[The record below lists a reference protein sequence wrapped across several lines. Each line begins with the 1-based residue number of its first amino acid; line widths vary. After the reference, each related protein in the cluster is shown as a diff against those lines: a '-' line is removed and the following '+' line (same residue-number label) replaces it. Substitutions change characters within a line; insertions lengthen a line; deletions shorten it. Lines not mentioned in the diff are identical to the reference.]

1 MIIDSESGELA
12 KSSLELP
19 NLTDPQ
25 KIGSAISYYR
35 RYTLSSLLGLQAED
49 EDGNGLKAKPKPKV
63 KQDVKDWGKMLEA
76 IANGVISKDKIIAAY
91 NLSKEEIVKVNKVEL
106 ISKIV

>member
-1 MIIDSESGELA
+1 
-12 KSSLELP
+12 
-19 NLTDPQ
+19 
-25 KIGSAISYYR
+25 
-35 RYTLSSLLGLQAED
+35 
-49 EDGNGLKAKPKPKV
+49 
-63 KQDVKDWGKMLEA
+63 MLEA